1 MSTFIHVSPI
11 GVIWSNL
18 VHFVHFGSIRS
29 IMSTSVLFNPY
40 YSYSVH
46 FCPIC
51 PHRTY
56 SFQFGPVRSIL
67 STLILFGPFSPIYSI
82 LSTKVIFGPIWP
94 IWSYSAQ
101 FRLFS
106 PHWSYFFHIGPLN
119 AQWLYSVHVGPI
131 RSYLVHIVPIV
142 DVTQIIF
149 TVTLN
154 YFYFVNKIS
163 SSITIFFFFLQWLL
177 GPQISPLAHDI
188 AMIPCMGLKAGIA
201 LQ

>member
-1 MSTFIHVSPI
+1 
-11 GVIWSNL
+11 
-18 VHFVHFGSIRS
+18 
-29 IMSTSVLFNPY
+29 MSTSVLFNLY

-51 PHRTY
+51 PHQSY

-67 STLILFGPFSPIYSI
+67 SPLVLFGPFGPIYSI
-82 LSTKVIFGPIWP
+82 LSTKVIFSPIRP
-94 IWSYSAQ
+94 ICSYSAQ
-101 FRLFS
+101 LSLFS

-119 AQWLYSVHVGPI
+119 AQWLYSVHVGPILSILSTLVLFGLFVLI

-163 SSITIFFFFLQWLL
+163 SSITIFFFFLQ
-177 GPQISPLAHDI
+177 
-188 AMIPCMGLKAGIA
+188 
-201 LQ
+201 

>member
-1 MSTFIHVSPI
+1 MSTLIHVSPI

-101 FRLFS
+101 FSLFS
-106 PHWSYFFHIGPLN
+106 PHWSYFVHIGLLRSTQSTMALFGPL
-119 AQWLYSVHVGPI
+119 WSYSVHSIHFGSI
-131 RSYLVHIVPIV
+131 RSIRSNSVH
-142 DVTQIIF
+142 
-149 TVTLN
+149 
-154 YFYFVNKIS
+154 
-163 SSITIFFFFLQWLL
+163 
-177 GPQISPLAHDI
+177 
-188 AMIPCMGLKAGIA
+188 
-201 LQ
+201 

>member
-1 MSTFIHVSPI
+1 
-11 GVIWSNL
+11 
-18 VHFVHFGSIRS
+18 
-29 IMSTSVLFNPY
+29 MSTSVLFNPY

-101 FRLFS
+101 FSLFS
-106 PHWSYFFHIGPLN
+106 PHWSNFVHIGPLN
-119 AQWLYSVHVGPI
+119 PQWFYSVHVGPIQSILSTLVLFGLFVLI
-131 RSYLVHIVPIV
+131 RSYLVHIVSIV

-149 TVTLN
+149 IVTLN

-163 SSITIFFFFLQWLL
+163 CSITFFFFFFCN
-177 GPQISPLAHDI
+177 DF
-188 AMIPCMGLKAGIA
+188 
-201 LQ
+201 